1 MKDGAEMAVIS
12 GFRIYDD
19 RSATQIDKAGDAP
32 PHTLTFAV
40 WEPAEPT
47 PEEEIIEEEE
57 EEENEG
63 ETETTPEGEDQE
75 EVVDDGEQGGEQV
88 DQEDQGEEEEQEEE
102 QEEEEEDD
110 IETTTFE
117 EAVDRAQVTSLGFD
131 SETQLC
137 KLIQTDGYICKLLP
151 FYSSS

>member
-19 RSATQIDKAGDAP
+19 RAATSIDKGGDAP

-57 EEENEG
+57 EEEENEG
-63 ETETTPEGEDQE
+63 EGETTPEGEDQE
-75 EVVDDGEQGGEQV
+75 EVVDDGE
-88 DQEDQGEEEEQEEE
+88 
-102 QEEEEEDD
+102 
-110 IETTTFE
+110 
-117 EAVDRAQVTSLGFD
+117 
-131 SETQLC
+131 
-137 KLIQTDGYICKLLP
+137 
-151 FYSSS
+151 